1 MKAVLYLRCS
11 TEGQATEGVSL
22 EAQRSKLEA
31 WATLNDAE
39 IVGTFEDAGISGT
52 RDDRPGLAAAIEAAT
67 KNKAAVVV
75 YSLSRLSRSTSH
87 TIQLAERLERA
98 GAELVS
104 LTERIDTS
112 TAAGK
117 MVFRMLATLAEFERD
132 QIAER
137 TKNALRHKKA
147 NSERV
152 GTVPFGYDLA
162 ADGITLSPNTDEIEA
177 IAIINQLRE
186 SPKDSR
192 RARSPRN
199 TNQERQCQMDA
210 YRNQEHSNPSRLTPK
225 QTELLDRLADLAK
238 LAPSAAEAIRDKLEA
253 VEQREIKAN
262 LILFNKGAQRHD

>member
-186 SPKDSR
+186 SGLS
-192 RARSPRN
+192 
-199 TNQERQCQMDA
+199 
-210 YRNQEHSNPSRLTPK
+210 YRK
-225 QTELLDRLADLAK
+225 IAD
-238 LAPSAAEAIRDKLEA
+238 ELEA
-253 VEQREIKAN
+253 RGIPTKKGNAKWTHTAIKSIATR
-262 LILFNKGAQRHD
+262 AA